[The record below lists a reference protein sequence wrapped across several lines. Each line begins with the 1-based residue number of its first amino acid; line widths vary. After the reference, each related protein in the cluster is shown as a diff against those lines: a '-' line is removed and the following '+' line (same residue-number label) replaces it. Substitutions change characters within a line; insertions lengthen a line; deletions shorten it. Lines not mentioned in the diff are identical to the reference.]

1 MQQTNSNVKNPT
13 VARSRFDK
21 PEPSSPGKADLAVVV
36 EAAGHTN
43 LKTVQLVDPHM
54 DPEKAINQIKLPQ

>member
-1 MQQTNSNVKNPT
+1 VKNPT
-13 VARSRFDK
+13 IARSRFDK
-21 PEPSSPGKADLAVVV
+21 PEPSSPGKADLAVVA

-54 DPEKAINQIKLPQ
+54 DPEKAID